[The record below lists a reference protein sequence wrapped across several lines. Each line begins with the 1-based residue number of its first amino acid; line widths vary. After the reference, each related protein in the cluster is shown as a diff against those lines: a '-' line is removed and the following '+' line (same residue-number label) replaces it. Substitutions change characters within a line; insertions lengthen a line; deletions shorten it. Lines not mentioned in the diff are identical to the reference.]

1 MYKMHKCNTPNIIYA
16 NPFVSD
22 LNNWSNGHLWLSKA
36 AGLSAAYSLSNT
48 VGIISILSIMLTTI
62 QMLSNVYFIE
72 LFRE

>member
-1 MYKMHKCNTPNIIYA
+1 MYKMHKCNTLNIIYA

-22 LNNWSNGHLWLSKA
+22 LNYWSKGHLWLSKA
-36 AGLSAAYSLSNT
+36 AGLNAAYSFSNT
-48 VGIISILSIMLTTI
+48 VGIISILSIMPTTI